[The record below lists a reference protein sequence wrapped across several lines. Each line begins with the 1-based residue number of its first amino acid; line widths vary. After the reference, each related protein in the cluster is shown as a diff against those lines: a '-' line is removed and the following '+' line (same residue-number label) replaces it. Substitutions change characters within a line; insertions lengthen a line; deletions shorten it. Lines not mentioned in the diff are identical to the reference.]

1 MTEDFKFIDNEDVPP
16 SIKPMTELHDK
27 LVKGYISDKEL
38 QLPRLI
44 SSLEKRICKQVEAM
58 VDIEGQVQLS
68 NSKLVSCLQL
78 LKKLIFHKDISDEL
92 SDEIIEEVEKIHKY
106 ILV

>member
-27 LVKGYISDKEL
+27 LVKGYINDKEL

-44 SSLEKRICKQVEAM
+44 NSLEKRICKQVEAM

-68 NSKLVSCLQL
+68 NSKLMGCLQL
-78 LKKLIFHKDISDEL
+78 LKKLIFHKDISDDL